1 MLKSFLKIGLCS
13 LDPRSISLYL
23 LSGEFWILMNGVV
36 GRILGQILI
45 VFLPFPGHKWPLFRR
60 RSSTCCN
67 IAFNTTWVLR
77 IFFLSGFPYT
87 NSNSSRYS
95 LFELNLTSQD
105 LTTLNAECW
114 VPVFA
119 EAETLWRTGG
129 APSVSFFNATF
140 IKNSTKPL
148 RPPLVWITNVLILLN
163 ENSSLVTSKAV
174 DLY

>member
-1 MLKSFLKIGLCS
+1 
-13 LDPRSISLYL
+13 
-23 LSGEFWILMNGVV
+23 MNGVV

-105 LTTLNAECW
+105 LTTLNAESQFLLKLKLC
-114 VPVFA
+114 
-119 EAETLWRTGG
+119 GG
-129 APSVSFFNATF
+129 LVVLRQFLFLTQHLSKILQNLSVLRLYESQMFSYF
-140 IKNSTKPL
+140 STK
-148 RPPLVWITNVLILLN
+148 ILLW
-163 ENSSLVTSKAV
+163 SLLKQ
-174 DLY
+174 